1 MAGDR
6 DGPSLIESYGEEA
19 IGMTKSACRNLTP
32 EKGGEKMRE
41 RAFARARALVSG
53 CRGKAAMVNAGAGFV
68 IVLMARIIAGAIQG
82 AVGIG
87 GGGGPGVA
95 EINNLFNNLL
105 NIGTGV
111 ALAVCAFF
119 IMWGAFLYMTAEG
132 NPARMERG

>member
-1 MAGDR
+1 MRRAT
-6 DGPSLIESYGEEA
+6 LQEEHRCEEKKEV
-19 IGMTKSACRNLTP
+19 KSVR
-32 EKGGEKMRE
+32 
-41 RAFARARALVSG
+41 RAVSAFFAG

-105 NIGTGV
+105 NIGMGV